1 MNREQLTAVRE
12 KRGRGRAK
20 SRWIAAVTVDYPAI
34 EYEQCL
40 PRSPRTHA
48 RAAGTLVHTGSRRSS
63 GREAGETSPVA
74 ILAVNK
80 SKFPNLTMANRE

>member
-1 MNREQLTAVRE
+1 MRE

-40 PRSPRTHA
+40 PRSPHTRTRGS
-48 RAAGTLVHTGSRRSS
+48 RAAERDRGAHRVK
-63 GREAGETSPVA
+63 EIEWEVGETSPVVA
-74 ILAVNK
+74 ILQPVN
-80 SKFPNLTMANRE
+80 